1 MGYTRDAMCRIIVE
15 DGVNR
20 MEVCFVMC
28 YLDQSLIPRV
38 GGGGR
43 CVRGKIQCVYTAF
56 IPYFRLCIKKKNLL
70 IAGWFGEVCSH

>member
-28 YLDQSLIPRV
+28 YLDQSLFPRV
-38 GGGGR
+38 GGGGV
-43 CVRGKIQCVYTAF
+43 CVCEVKYSAF
-56 IPYFRLCIKKKNLL
+56 ILRLYRILDYALRKR
-70 IAGWFGEVCSH
+70 IY